1 MGCINMNSSYTKLV
15 ENLDYLKPSQ
25 MIAHLDETIDFMN
38 HNQLS
43 FVDTLIILT
52 DYEIDMQ
59 EINMVK
65 SMVRVAGFPHQKEL
79 KDFDFL
85 FQPSVNKEQLLDFT
99 SFRFIERKENIV
111 FLVTSGIGKTHLVTQ
126 I

>member
-15 ENLDYLKPSQ
+15 ENLDYLKLSQ

-43 FVDTLIILT
+43 FVDTLIKLT
-52 DYEIDMQ
+52 DYEIDMK

-65 SMVRVAGFPHQKEL
+65 SMVRVAGFHHQKEL
-79 KDFDFL
+79 KDFYISIQPYFNQELLIDLYL
-85 FQPSVNKEQLLDFT
+85 FIYN
-99 SFRFIERKENIV
+99 
-111 FLVTSGIGKTHLVTQ
+111 
-126 I
+126 